1 MSSSQTAIVILG
13 SLLALAASFGMTYS
27 VYRYGSSTQM
37 SETTQIIEQEGEH
50 SGN

>member
-1 MSSSQTAIVILG
+1 MSNSQTAIVILG

-37 SETTQIIEQEGEH
+37 PETTHIIEQEGEH